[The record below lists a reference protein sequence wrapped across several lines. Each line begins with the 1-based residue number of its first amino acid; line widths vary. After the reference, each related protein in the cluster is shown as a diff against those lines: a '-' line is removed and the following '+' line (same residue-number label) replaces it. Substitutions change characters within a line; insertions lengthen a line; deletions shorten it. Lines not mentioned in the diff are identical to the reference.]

1 MNTNFEKID
10 IVIPAAGSGSR
21 VGATTNKLFLDIGG
35 ESVIERTVRIFAS
48 SPIVNRV
55 ILVCSALDMPAMREI
70 FGDRVEY
77 ALGGDTR
84 RESVIN
90 GLSLVTTSKVLV
102 HDGARPYLSVD
113 LLGRVVDALSTHS
126 AVIPVLPVTDTIK
139 VVEGGHVKST
149 PRRETTYIVQTPQG
163 FDTDALR
170 RAYEVAPHDITD
182 DASAYEYIGDVYTVE
197 GDRDNIKLTY
207 LEDFLPKATP
217 TLPKIE
223 GYRVGLGI
231 DAHRLVEGRPLI
243 LGGVRVDYPLGLLGH
258 SDADVV
264 LHAVSDAIL
273 SASDNRDIGYHFP
286 DTNDDYK
293 GADSAILLRR
303 VVDMTKDKGYSIAN
317 VSVVIVCQKPKLRD
331 YIPSIA
337 KSIAEII
344 GISTDK
350 VSVSATTTE
359 RMGYAGEGQGIACE
373 SVATLY
379 R

>member
-1 MNTNFEKID
+1 MSTNFEKID

-35 ESVIERTVRIFAS
+35 ECVIEKTVSIFVS
-48 SPIVNRV
+48 SPVVNRV
-55 ILVCSALDMPAMREI
+55 ILVCSTQDMQRMRDM
-70 FGDRVEY
+70 FGDKVFY

-90 GLSLVTTSKVLV
+90 GLALVTTSKVLI
-102 HDGARPYLSVD
+102 HDGARPYLSSD
-113 LLGRVVDALSTHS
+113 LLGRIVEALSTHS

-139 VVEGGHVKST
+139 VVEGGLVKST
-149 PRRETTYIVQTPQG
+149 PRRETAYIVQTPQG
-163 FDTDALR
+163 FDTDELR
-170 RAYEVAPHDITD
+170 RAYELAPHDITD
-182 DASAYEYIGDVYTVE
+182 DASAYEYVGEVYTVE

-217 TLPKIE
+217 TLPNID

-273 SASDNRDIGYHFP
+273 SASNNRDIGYHFP
-286 DTNDDYK
+286 DTDEDYK

-303 VVDMTKDKGYSIAN
+303 VVEMTLDKGYNIAN

-331 YIPSIA
+331 YIPLIA
-337 KSIAEII
+337 KSIAEIL